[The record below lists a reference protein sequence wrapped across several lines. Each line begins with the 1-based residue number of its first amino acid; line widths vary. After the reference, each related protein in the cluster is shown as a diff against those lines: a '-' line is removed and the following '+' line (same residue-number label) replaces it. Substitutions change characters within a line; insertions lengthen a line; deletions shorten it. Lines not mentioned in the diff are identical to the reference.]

1 MVRKVTVIIEKTF
14 GTIEIGRNGPMGTDK
29 FWIRDGANE
38 PQIPFDYE
46 LAQQIVNAIQ
56 FLALPLRGQP

>member
-14 GTIEIGRNGPMGTDK
+14 GTIEIGRNGPMGSGD

-38 PQIPFDYE
+38 HQIPFGYE
-46 LAQQIVNAIQ
+46 EAQQLVNAIRL
-56 FLALPLRGQP
+56 LAEPYRGQP